1 MLGAGA
7 VGAAWSAARGWLT
20 PAVLFLAVN
29 LVVATIAVASRL
41 MAAPAPG
48 GDEDEDEAAAG
59 ERVARALLRAPS
71 LAVDRLRSSLSF
83 SRLGL
88 AVPGA
93 GDGDGAQPP
102 GFDAAAGAASAPE
115 PALQPPP
122 ATEEAER
129 EREEARSRIERSR
142 SEAAAEAAH
151 AADTKRRRAR
161 ARRAVAAEEEPMA
174 AVEVDA
180 RADDFIRRFREQLRL
195 QRLDSILRYR
205 DTLRRTGSAP
215 PE

>member
-20 PAVLFLAVN
+20 PAVLFVAVN

-41 MAAPAPG
+41 MAPGDGG
-48 GDEDEDEAAAG
+48 GDEAAG
-59 ERVARALLRAPS
+59 ERLGRGLLRAPS

-83 SRLGL
+83 SRPGL
-88 AVPGA
+88 LAGAGA
-93 GDGDGAQPP
+93 GDDAQAQPLVL
-102 GFDAAAGAASAPE
+102 GAAGASAPE
-115 PALQPPP
+115 PA
-122 ATEEAER
+122 AEA
-129 EREEARSRIERSR
+129 EREEARIGRSR
-142 SEAAAEAAH
+142 SEAAAEVAH
-151 AADTKRRRAR
+151 AANKRRRPR
-161 ARRAVAAEEEPMA
+161 ARRAVAEEPA